1 MKWWQT
7 IDEHQ
12 IIRETVGYDVI
23 ADVKI
28 EDLPSVIDFLRIC
41 NNYVKMQKIDELR
54 K

>member
-12 IIRETVGYDVI
+12 IIRETCGYDFI
-23 ADVKI
+23 AEVDIV
-28 EDLPSVIDFLRIC
+28 DLPEVINFLRIC
-41 NNYVKMQKIDELR
+41 HNYTKMQNIEKTR